1 MTDYK
6 DFAKCLQKY
15 FEDYLTKERGC
26 GPNTMRSYSDVF
38 VSFLQFMYD
47 VEKIKPER
55 LTMEKMNRELIMRYL
70 DWLES
75 AKQCSI
81 QTRNQRLACL
91 HSFFK
96 YMSYLD
102 PTHLEQWKEIGTIR
116 KKQCTTGRLN
126 YLTLEAVCRY
136 LGVIDTTTLQGRK
149 HLTMLSLLYNAGV
162 RAQELADLTISSV
175 RLSKPYTLTVIG
187 KGNKQRVVPL
197 DDHITELIKRYLREN
212 QLDRQG
218 KGQHPLFFNVWHG
231 KLTTAGIAH
240 IVRKYYEIAKAIHP
254 NLFPDRISP
263 HVFRHSR
270 AMHLLQ
276 AGVNLIYIRDILGHV
291 SIQTTQIY
299 ARADSDAKRVALE
312 KAYASIGITEPQVK
326 TWKPTSDLISLLK
339 SYSH

>member
-1 MTDYK
+1 MTIYK

-15 FEDYLTKERGC
+15 FVDYLVKERGC
-26 GPNTMRSYSDVF
+26 GLNTIRSYSDVF
-38 VSFLQFMYD
+38 VSFLQYMYN

-55 LTMEKMNRELIMRYL
+55 LTMEGMNRELISRYL
-70 DWLES
+70 DWLEFQ
-75 AKQCSI
+75 KHCSI
-81 QTRNQRLACL
+81 RTRNQRLACM

-102 PTHLEQWKEIGTIR
+102 PMHLEQWKEIGTIR
-116 KKQCTTGRLN
+116 KKQCVTGHLN

-136 LGVIDTTTLQGRK
+136 LEVIDTTTLQGRK

-162 RAQELADLTISSV
+162 RAQELADLTIASV
-175 RLSKPYTLTVIG
+175 RPSKPYTLTVIG
-187 KGNKQRVVPL
+187 KGNKQRIVPL
-197 DDHITELIKRYLREN
+197 DDHITELIKQYLKEN
-212 QLDRQG
+212 QLDLPG

-231 KLTTAGIAH
+231 KLTVAGIAH
-240 IVRKYYEIAKAIHP
+240 IVRKYFEIAKVKNP

-299 ARADSDAKRVALE
+299 ARADSEAKRVALE
-312 KAYASIGITEPQVK
+312 KAYASIGITEPSIK
-326 TWKPTSDLISLLK
+326 AWEPNSDLINLLK
-339 SYSH
+339 SFSH